1 MLLDVDGTLI
11 PSKGTILTSPVKE
24 WVREAK
30 DHFSLYLVSNNP
42 SKNRIG
48 NVSQQLGINFIHRAS
63 KPRRNS
69 IVKVINEYSYSAENI
84 AIIGDRLLT
93 DVFVGN
99 RLGLFTV
106 LVRTIGQEGKEYEAN
121 RLQRVEKRMAKIIG
135 RFTS

>member
-1 MLLDVDGTLI
+1 M
-11 PSKGTILTSPVKE
+11 
-24 WVREAK
+24 
-30 DHFSLYLVSNNP
+30 VSNNP